1 MFRVVNVINNNVALA
16 KNENHEEVMITG
28 NGIAFQKKKGDIIVP
43 SKIEKVFRLNTEESK
58 NNFLTLLQD
67 VPLDFITV
75 TYDVINSLI
84 SKYHYPFQEYL
95 YVTLTD
101 HIYSAYQAIHKGI
114 YEDGKLPDISV
125 DYPLEFEMAEY
136 ALDMFK
142 KKLLDSFPDNETER
156 IALHFINAKGGDNQ
170 GINLQIDQSKQIIEH
185 IKRELVNHNIVRRK
199 ENAPLF
205 DRFMIHLNY
214 FLDYLD
220 RSRDDNQS
228 LLDMEDHIKQSYPK
242 AFEIGSK
249 IYDVITQ
256 HTGLDLY
263 KSERVYLVLHI
274 QRLLS

>member
-1 MFRVVNVINNNVALA
+1 MFRIVNVINNNVALA

-28 NGIAFQKKKGDIIVP
+28 NGIAFQKKKGDIIVQ

-185 IKRELVNHNIVRRK
+185 IKRELANHNIVRRK

-214 FLDYLD
+214 FLEYLD
-220 RSRDDNQS
+220 
-228 LLDMEDHIKQSYPK
+228 
-242 AFEIGSK
+242 
-249 IYDVITQ
+249 
-256 HTGLDLY
+256 
-263 KSERVYLVLHI
+263 
-274 QRLLS
+274 

>member
-1 MFRVVNVINNNVALA
+1 MFRIVNVINNNVALA

-28 NGIAFQKKKGDIIVP
+28 NGIAFQKKKGDIIVQ

-185 IKRELVNHNIVRRK
+185 IKRELANHNIVRRK

-214 FLDYLD
+214 FLEYLD
-220 RSRDDNQS
+220 RSRSDNPS